1 MIAPSIAAAASR
13 QEPLSRCKP
22 RCKLGYRC
30 SSKCKA
36 SCRCNASSGGGAS
49 PSSGASGCRA
59 TAIEKNTDKRK
70 KTKKTSTE
78 EQNQEWKMLTFF
90 WFCGG
95 LTACDGDAADMFAEK
110 CGGGKDLCSGE
121 DDDGF
126 NILKRCSGEELAAYL
141 RFVKTASDK
150 ETRRES
156 EREGSYCG
164 RTKLFYYR
172 PSELWPGGGISAS
185 PDIPRGG
192 VCLDGDW
199 PDVAMQQWI

>member
-1 MIAPSIAAAASR
+1 MPSGQHMIAPSIAAAASR

-22 RCKLGYRC
+22 RCKLGYKC

-150 ETRRES
+150 ETRLGHHSWHVHFFKRILVRKCE
-156 EREGSYCG
+156 
-164 RTKLFYYR
+164 
-172 PSELWPGGGISAS
+172 A
-185 PDIPRGG
+185 
-192 VCLDGDW
+192 VCRSK
-199 PDVAMQQWI
+199 